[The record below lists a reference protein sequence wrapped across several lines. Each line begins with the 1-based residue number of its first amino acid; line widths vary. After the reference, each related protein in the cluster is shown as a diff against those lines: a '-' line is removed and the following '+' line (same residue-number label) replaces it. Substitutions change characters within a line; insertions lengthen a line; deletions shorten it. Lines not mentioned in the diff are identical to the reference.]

1 MPYILTMFTALLA
14 ALQTLALMILC
25 DGYWGVRRALRP
37 KWAVFGAL
45 SLAAGLGV
53 YVLCRF
59 VNDTHMTFSFLY
71 TMALQLPLCVW
82 LFRGGL
88 LAKGLFILYTNVLHS
103 IGLLLSLM
111 LSILL
116 LPVFSRVHSPTTVG
130 FAMNLLFQLATF
142 GILFLTRAVASPKR
156 LTFLPPAPY
165 WVCIYAIYG
174 LIYAASVYVSD
185 VLIKRNLVTGV
196 TPIIETALLAVCVA
210 VYLMFQRICQGYGE
224 QIQRTLMEKQLSLQ
238 RAHLEELR
246 ASGDAMR
253 KLRHELKNYMF
264 YMQYLIDKKDFDA
277 LTQYFRDFYRKEYH
291 NLVEVDSA
299 GGILNAV
306 LHQKLSVAE
315 QYGIQIVDDL
325 QCATPAE
332 IDEQDLCILL
342 SNLLDNAIEACQAIP
357 NAVVTVR
364 MRRVK
369 EYLSLVVSNTI
380 DRDVLKENPTLSTA
394 KTHREIH
401 GIGLRVIREIVR
413 KYDGSVD
420 FESGGGMFH
429 AKLMLR
435 IGGDGP

>member
-14 ALQTLALMILC
+14 ALQTLALLILC

-37 KWAVFGAL
+37 KWVVFGAL
-45 SLAAGLGV
+45 SLATGLGV
-53 YVLCRF
+53 FALCRL
-59 VNDTHMTFSFLY
+59 VSDVHMSFSFFY
-71 TMALQLPLCVW
+71 TMALQLPLCAW
-82 LFRGGL
+82 LFGGSM

-111 LSILL
+111 LSVLL
-116 LPVFSRVHSPTTVG
+116 LPVLHWVQKPTLVG

-142 GILFLTRAVASPKR
+142 GILFFTRAQANPKR

-165 WVCIYAIYG
+165 WVCICVIYG
-174 LIYAASVYVSD
+174 LIYAGSVYVSD
-185 VLIKRNLVTGV
+185 VLIKRDLVTGV
-196 TPIIETALLAVCVA
+196 TPVIETALLAVCVA
-210 VYLMFQRICQGYGE
+210 VYLMFQRVCQGYGE

-253 KLRHELKNYMF
+253 RLRHELKNHMF

-277 LTQYFRDFYRKEYH
+277 LTRYFRDFYQKEYH
-291 NLVEVDSA
+291 NLVEVDAA

-315 QYGIQIVDDL
+315 QSGIQIVDDL
-325 QCATPAE
+325 QCAAPEE

-342 SNLLDNAIEACQAIP
+342 SNLLDNAIEACRAIP

-380 DRDVLKENPTLSTA
+380 DRDVLKENPTLSTV
-394 KTHREIH
+394 KPNREIH

-435 IGGDGP
+435 MGGDRP